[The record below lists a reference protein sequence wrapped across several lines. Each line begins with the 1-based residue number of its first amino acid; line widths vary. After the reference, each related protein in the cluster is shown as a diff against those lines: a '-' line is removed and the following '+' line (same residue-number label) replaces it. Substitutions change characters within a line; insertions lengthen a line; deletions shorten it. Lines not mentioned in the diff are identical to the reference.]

1 MKKILLLF
9 ILLITVVITPEM
21 VKANS
26 TNILKKLYIV
36 EGSEDTLDY
45 PGFMLVET
53 NINYNIAGNYTAKYK
68 EDITD
73 RIFTREIEVIT
84 TDTLLNAGIKNVNLL
99 EEKTFPNKQV
109 LKRINT
115 TDIEVYILADDT
127 TIYLAYLYYDGL
139 SYFDEF
145 ERTEYSFVD
154 AVFDVDT
161 NQLYFVCNI
170 MEDSL
175 NIYTAI
181 YALNGERT
189 YDKII
194 RGNNVDIIS
203 NICVDNNNLYLCG
216 NTKSSDGD
224 FMHTAYQEDSFV
236 ISLDK
241 KNLDNLNYLNL
252 GEQGIDYISSCIN
265 SAYLYVIKHMYL
277 HNVHVVKIIKLD
289 ENLNIMSEVYL
300 GTMTQVQDIALKEYQ
315 GDLYYFCHL
324 YDENY
329 LDSVTALYK
338 ITSDLSI
345 KLIDKYYDYYSIG
358 KDLNIT
364 NGEISLLYTTYD
376 QNENYPT
383 FLRIV
388 GNPEKRINL
397 DNRIYSNLY
406 FNDLGNLDLI
416 YADKIK
422 SYEYVYIYA
431 KTLGSHIFS
440 EEVHPQILYNNITV
454 NPNEYLSNLYFNE
467 NQFGNYT
474 LNYYYNFEFF
484 DLAIKKNLIV
494 DDGIIVEDNNIYN
507 TNLCLKFNGTATL
520 NNKVI
525 ESGYII
531 QTPGSYE
538 LVITGYQNQK
548 HTYLFEV
555 VELSNNHNNKQKE
568 HIDFDTTYEES
579 KPLEEIS
586 IHNNPVEN
594 NIIQKDYSSNLWYIL
609 LPIISL
615 IIAVSTFTFIGRK
628 IK

>member
-45 PGFMLVET
+45 PGFMLIET
-53 NINYNIAGNYTAKYK
+53 NINYNIPGNYTAKYK

-109 LKRINT
+109 IKRINI
-115 TDIEVYILADDT
+115 TDIEVNILADDT

-203 NICVDNNNLYLCG
+203 KVCVDNSNLYLCG
-216 NTKSSDGD
+216 HTKSSDGD

-252 GEQGIDYISSCIN
+252 GEQGIDYVSSCIY
-265 SAYLYVIKHMYL
+265 SDYLYVIKHMYL
-277 HNVHVVKIIKLD
+277 QNVHVVKIIKLD
-289 ENLNIMSEVYL
+289 ENLNIISEVYL
-300 GTMTQVQDIALKEYQ
+300 GTMSQVQDIALKEYQ

-324 YDENY
+324 YDEEY

-345 KLIDKYYDYYSIG
+345 KLIDKYYDLYSIG

-376 QNENYPT
+376 QDENYPT
-383 FLRIV
+383 YLRIL
-388 GNPEKRINL
+388 GSLEKRINL

-431 KTLGSHIFS
+431 KTLGSPIFS
-440 EEVHPQILYNNITV
+440 EEMHPQILYNNITI
-454 NPNEYLSNLYFNE
+454 NPNEYLSNIYFNE
-467 NQFGNYT
+467 HEFGNYT

-484 DLAIKKNLIV
+484 DLAIKKKLIV
-494 DDGIIVEDNNIYN
+494 DDGIIIEDNNIYN

-555 VELSNNHNNKQKE
+555 VELSNNHNNNQKE
-568 HIDFDTTYEES
+568 NIDFYITYEES
-579 KPLEEIS
+579 KPLKEI
-586 IHNNPVEN
+586 IINNNPVEN

-615 IIAVSTFTFIGRK
+615 IISISTFTFIGRK